1 VGEIFNHVRNSG
13 NTCCHFKK
21 TDVIVRGVTVSLAA
35 VTAPI
40 IGQVMFDQ

>member
-1 VGEIFNHVRNSG
+1 MLGTPVTHVVIS
-13 NTCCHFKK
+13 
-21 TDVIVRGVTVSLAA
+21 DVIVRGVTVSLAA